1 MHQIQKDILKSSA
14 IVAFHDE
21 MLAALGSSWLDFRR
35 LDPAIFDSMPGIA
48 FREGL
53 LDAVRNE
60 YGDAPMFVV
69 KDPRIC
75 RFFPLWRNV
84 IKSFGAELRV
94 VLMIRN
100 PLEVTRSLAQR
111 DEFSLRYSS
120 QLWLRHVL
128 DAEFETRNCK
138 RALVTYSGFM
148 NDWMKATK
156 EIEGKLDIGLMNPSP
171 ELQAEGQE
179 FIDDELRHHVVGEE
193 RIALEYED
201 NPLVLRAHQALT
213 KLAEQSYDSD
223 AMGALD
229 KVRSLFDAE
238 TSAFDAGLGADL
250 LSAQTR
256 LYFTQ
261 LRIAHL
267 QLQVNEFGPLREEF
281 EKFQSHVVKLE
292 ALLAKNDDEI
302 KHLSAQAS
310 EISQLKKEQEL
321 AQLAIFELER
331 RLADKLSQIEAL
343 QKMHEGDQRR
353 IAKFGSMIETL
364 WANEFRQK
372 NELCQLEQRAAQL
385 KCELDTFKE
394 GLGWRI
400 RKRLGLLN
408 TKSP

>member
-1 MHQIQKDILKSSA
+1 MPPDASNPKGYFESSA

-35 LDPAIFDSMPGIA
+35 LDPAIFDSMPGVA
-48 FREGL
+48 FRERL

-75 RFFPLWRNV
+75 RLFPLWRNV
-84 IKSFGAELRV
+84 IESFGAELRV

-100 PLEVTRSLAQR
+100 PLEVVRSLAQR
-111 DEFSLRYSS
+111 DELSPRYSS

-148 NDWMKATK
+148 HDWTKITK
-156 EIEGKLDIGLMNPSP
+156 EIEGKLDIVLREPTP
-171 ELQAEGQE
+171 ELQAEARA
-179 FIDDELRHHVVGEE
+179 FIDDELRHHVADEE
-193 RIALEYED
+193 TIALEHKE
-201 NPLVLRAHQALT
+201 NPLVLRTHHALK
-213 KLAEQSYDSD
+213 KLVEQSYDSK
-223 AMGALD
+223 AMDALD

-250 LSAQTR
+250 LSAQTK

-281 EKFQSHVVKLE
+281 AKFQSHVLKLE
-292 ALLAKNDDEI
+292 ALLAENDDEI
-302 KHLSAQAS
+302 KHLSAQAN
-310 EISQLKKEQEL
+310 EVFQLRD
-321 AQLAIFELER
+321 ELEKSH
-331 RLADKLSQIEAL
+331 LNFFKLEAL
-343 QKMHEGDQRR
+343 LGEKEN
-353 IAKFGSMIETL
+353 ET
-364 WANEFRQK
+364 NY
-372 NELCQLEQRAAQL
+372 L
-385 KCELDTFKE
+385 KGTS
-394 GLGWRI
+394 
-400 RKRLGLLN
+400 KRS
-408 TKSP
+408 TSVET